1 MDYILQNLGPNKVTL
16 NIQPGKFDETK
27 YSKEA
32 FVNEFEK
39 MDDII
44 GRFRKE
50 KVIAPQLPHWTF
62 QLFCLIENN
71 MASLY
76 HKPDDVTRFLDNW
89 KGELLKKTVHLKK
102 DREDIEKSLK
112 EGHFNIPVL
121 SFIAAQYKV
130 NIILDNTEC
139 IDGNSDT
146 KAIEIVKN
154 TVRECTI
161 DHYFKAAVSLYAS
174 NIDKMTI
181 KDLKIAVKKLRVHI
195 EKKSPLKNELK
206 MAIQEKIEQYKG

>member
-1 MDYILQNLGPNKVTL
+1 MDYIKQNLGPNKVSL
-16 NIQPGKFDETK
+16 SIHPGKYDETK

-32 FVNEFEK
+32 PVNEFEK

-50 KVIAPQLPHWTF
+50 KTRETLHWTF
-62 QLFCLIENN
+62 QLYCLVENN

-76 HKPDDVTRFLDNW
+76 HKPDDVSRFLENW
-89 KGELLKKTVHLKK
+89 KGELLKKTMYLKK
-102 DREDIEKSLK
+102 DKEEVENNLK
-112 EGHFNIPVL
+112 KGQFTLSVL
-121 SFIAAQYKV
+121 SFIASQYKT
-130 NIILDNTEC
+130 NIIYENTEC
-139 IDGNSDT
+139 IDGNSES
-146 KAIEIVKN
+146 KVIEIVNN
-154 TVRECTI
+154 TVRETTMA
-161 DHYFKAAVSLYAS
+161 HYYQRVIALYAAD
-174 NIDKMTI
+174 IDKMTI